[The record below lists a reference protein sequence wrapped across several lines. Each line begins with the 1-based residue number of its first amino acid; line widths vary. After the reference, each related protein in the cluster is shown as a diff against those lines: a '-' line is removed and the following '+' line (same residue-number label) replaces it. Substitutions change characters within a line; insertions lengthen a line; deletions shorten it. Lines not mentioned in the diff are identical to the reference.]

1 MHLCYFLSTNLDLI
15 PPVLILNALLI
26 TLGPFAHCIPQKH
39 LPLKE
44 IMLMNPTNLR
54 EADDKFW
61 TNPQVQS
68 HGSSTHKSSHNLRQD
83 KIQNENW
90 KRITVEEE
98 IDNTS

>member
-1 MHLCYFLSTNLDLI
+1 MLIHWCDKPVTCLYFHLMHLCYFLSTNLDLI

-54 EADDKFW
+54 EADDKF
-61 TNPQVQS
+61 
-68 HGSSTHKSSHNLRQD
+68 
-83 KIQNENW
+83 
-90 KRITVEEE
+90 
-98 IDNTS
+98 